1 MRRFSSLLSWTAT
14 IAWRKGGRKSQ
25 RRPTAR
31 SLNLED
37 LEGRIVPTLLGHQL
51 FPADYPWN
59 QNIANAPV
67 SANSATIMNSIL
79 TTHGNGQFHPDF
91 GQDYRTGTDL
101 YGIPCNVVHGHST
114 PKTTVVIGAHPSA

>member
-1 MRRFSSLLSWTAT
+1 MRRLSSLLSWTAT

-37 LEGRIVPTLLGHQL
+37 LEGRVVPTLLGQQL
-51 FPADYPWN
+51 FPADYAWN

-67 SANSATIMNSIL
+67 AANSGSVIAHIGSTIKI
-79 TTHGNGQFHPDF
+79 HPDW
-91 GQDYRTGTDL
+91 GDDNPANGSAAL
-101 YGIPCNVVHGHST
+101 YGIPFNVVHGNST
-114 PKTTVVIGAHPSA
+114 AKVNVVI

>member
-37 LEGRIVPTLLGHQL
+37 VEYRPVPTLLGQQL

-59 QNIANAPV
+59 QNISNAPLA
-67 SANSATIMNSIL
+67 SNSAAIISHIGTGIKI
-79 TTHGNGQFHPDF
+79 HPDW
-91 GQDYRTGTDL
+91 GDDSAANGAAPL
-101 YGIPCNVVHGHST
+101 YGIPFNVVHGNTT
-114 PKTTVVIGAHPSA
+114 PKVHV